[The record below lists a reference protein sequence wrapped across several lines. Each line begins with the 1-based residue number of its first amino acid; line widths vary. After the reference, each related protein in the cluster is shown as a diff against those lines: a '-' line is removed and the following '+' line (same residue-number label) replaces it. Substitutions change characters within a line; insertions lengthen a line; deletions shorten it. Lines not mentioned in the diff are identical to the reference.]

1 MVSANRSNSDYPGF
15 ATQSESRWRPR
26 LFVGAVL
33 FLGVVVLFCSAYAAL
48 SARYGWRQSPEE
60 PLHAV
65 SAQAAASPNAPTGS
79 ASSPSLESAAP
90 ALGHREPTTPGLA
103 QAPKRCPAPA
113 VGSEIGGRTAPNSA
127 AYLSRRSPE
136 RLEMLY
142 DANLGGW
149 IAGADA
155 AQVNQMLQDLRDRGS
170 GALPAIREFLE
181 RMEDIEFGDLNGEG
195 DLVESSSLRLALF
208 DMLGEIG
215 GGEAIDIA
223 MAQLGMTGDPL
234 EIAILA
240 QKLEELAPGSY
251 QPELLKAANDALRW
265 AASAPRE
272 ERPDVGPL
280 FELLQA
286 YGGPEVVRDVA
297 QETGQWWEYSLM
309 ALAGLPEGEGIPV
322 LITEAYNPTVPLEHK
337 SQFPVQMLAQAA
349 AQSPE
354 AQDAL
359 LDLARSGGIPDTAWE
374 AIADTLAGKHMQFP
388 NQLFAGPALEGT
400 GTENFEA
407 TAFEGDQT
415 GGFGVEAPKLRH
427 YYIEYLNMSYDQR
440 LASANWSDEQI
451 GQQLALIEDL
461 RNATSNPVALSA
473 LEEAEQSLRGDG

>member
-1 MVSANRSNSDYPGF
+1 MVSANRLKSDGPGS

-26 LFVGAVL
+26 FFVSVAL
-33 FLGVVVLFCSAYAAL
+33 FLGIVGLLASAYAAL
-48 SARYGWRQSPEE
+48 SARYGLRESPEE
-60 PLHAV
+60 PVHTV
-65 SAQAAASPNAPTGS
+65 SAQAAAAPKAAIGSGSP
-79 ASSPSLESAAP
+79 PSLESATP
-90 ALGHREPTTPGLA
+90 ASGHRESTTPGLA
-103 QAPKRCPAPA
+103 QAPTGCPDPAAGSGASKRA
-113 VGSEIGGRTAPNSA
+113 APNSA

-136 RLEMLY
+136 RLEELY

-155 AQVNQMLQDLRDRGS
+155 AQVNQMLQDLRDQGG

-181 RMEDIEFGDLNGEG
+181 RMEDIEFGELNADG
-195 DLVESSSLRLALF
+195 DLAESSSLRLALF

-251 QPELLKAANDALRW
+251 QPELLKAANEALRW
-265 AASAPRE
+265 AANAPRE

-297 QETGQWWEYSLM
+297 RETGQWWEYSLM
-309 ALAGLPEGEGIPV
+309 ALAGLPEGEGIPI
-322 LITEAYNPTVPLEHK
+322 LIAEAYNPTVPLEHK

-349 AQSPE
+349 TQSPE

-359 LDLARSGGIPDTAWE
+359 LDLARSGGVPDSAWE
-374 AIADTLAGKHMQFP
+374 VIADTLAGKHMQFP
-388 NQLFAGPALEGT
+388 NQLFEGT
-400 GTENFEA
+400 QFEGFEA
-407 TAFEGDQT
+407 TALEGDQT
-415 GGFGVEAPKLRH
+415 GGSGVEAPQLRH

-440 LASANWSDEQI
+440 LASVNWSDEQI
-451 GQQLALIEDL
+451 DQQLTLIDELLD
-461 RNATSNPVALSA
+461 ATSSPVALSA
-473 LEEAEQSLRGDG
+473 LEEAEQSLRGDS